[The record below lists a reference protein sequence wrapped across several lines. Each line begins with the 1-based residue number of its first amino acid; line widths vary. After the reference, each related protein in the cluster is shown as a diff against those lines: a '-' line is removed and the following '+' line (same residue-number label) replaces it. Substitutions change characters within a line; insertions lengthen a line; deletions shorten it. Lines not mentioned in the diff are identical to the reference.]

1 MDSYKTVEKTTESEI
16 VIEWSRFI
24 TMVAPCADEQAARAV
39 LLERKKQHYSATHNC
54 FAYVTDGGKY
64 GKFSDDGEPGG
75 TAGQPIMSA
84 IQSAGLT
91 NVIVIVTRYF
101 GGIKL
106 GAGGLTRAYLRCAAE
121 GIKAAPVKTY
131 DKCKVL
137 EISLSYDEY
146 QSFLRIKNAGDFKV
160 INTGYENDVKLTVAV
175 KSGAIGRFSQV
186 FTDTFAGKAVFTEV
200 KEDYFSFERI

>member
-1 MDSYKTVEKTTESEI
+1 MDNYKTVEKTTESEI
-16 VIEWSRFI
+16 IIERSRFI

-39 LLERKKQHYSATHNC
+39 LLERKKQHCFATHNC
-54 FAYVTDGGKY
+54 FAYVTDGGRY

-84 IQSAGLT
+84 IQSAGLI

-106 GAGGLTRAYLRCAAE
+106 GAGGLTRAYLRCASE
-121 GIKAAPVKTY
+121 GIKKAPIKTY
-131 DKCKVL
+131 EICKNL
-137 EISLSYDEY
+137 EIRLSYDEY
-146 QSFLRIKNAGDFKV
+146 QIFLRIKNTGDFKV
-160 INTGYENDVKLTVAV
+160 INTDYSDTVKISVAV

-186 FTDTFAGKAVFTEV
+186 FADTFAGKTAYTISGEG
-200 KEDYFSFERI
+200 YFSFE

>member
-1 MDSYKTVEKTTESEI
+1 MTNYKTVEKTTESEI
-16 VIEWSRFI
+16 IIERSRFI

-39 LLERKKQHYSATHNC
+39 LLERRKQHYSATHNC

-64 GKFSDDGEPGG
+64 SKFSDDGEPSG
-75 TAGQPIMSA
+75 TAGQPILSA
-84 IQSAGLT
+84 VQSAGLI

-121 GIKAAPVKTY
+121 GIKAAPIKTY
-131 DKCKVL
+131 ELCKTL
-137 EISLSYDEY
+137 EIGLSYDEY
-146 QSFLRIKNAGDFKV
+146 QTFLHIKNAGDFKV
-160 INTGYENDVKLTVAV
+160 TNTEYSDSVRLTVAV

-186 FTDTFAGKAVFTEV
+186 FTDIFSGKATYTTIG
-200 KEDYFSFERI
+200 EDYFSFE